1 MRDAGIPVDGV
12 RLVDGSGLSSLD
24 RLTAEALVGVIR
36 TGLADPAISASFTRS
51 LAVAGV
57 SGTLSDRL
65 PALRGRVQGKTGT
78 TNIAC
83 TLSGVIGGAVAFA
96 VLENGNPVSSWAARA
111 AQDRFVTILAATP
124 T

>member
-1 MRDAGIPVDGV
+1 
-12 RLVDGSGLSSLD
+12 
-24 RLTAEALVGVIR
+24 
-36 TGLADPAISASFTRS
+36 
-51 LAVAGV
+51 V

-65 PALRGRVQGKTGT
+65 QALRGRVQGKTGT